1 VKLLLAKI
9 ATPEQSTSQ
18 AFRLYVVMLLAAS
31 NGHGKPAGAAWTP
44 AREYDPL
51 LDKSYR
57 DTALGPDVLAWLDW
71 LELGGA
77 AARTLDQYERDLSAL
92 CHLYPSRGVRDLGD
106 LELGAAVKRW
116 PPASRRVRKAAL
128 DSFFKWAR
136 RTGRIEKNPM
146 ELLPVIKRRPQ
157 RYIDTFTEAEID
169 DLVALP
175 LIDSVLMLVLIDA
188 GLRKGEACSL
198 QVRRLNVDTAELVVI
213 GGKGDK
219 DRVVPMTARLR
230 QGVEELLLFERLE
243 PQAHLWYTRPGGG
256 KVSRSRGLGAGSFDR
271 WWRRSLAAA
280 GVRYRNPHTT
290 RHTFATR
297 WLRRGGRL
305 ETLSRAMGHESIRT
319 TFDLYGH
326 LDTSDVAA
334 DMALMEEASAK

>member
-1 VKLLLAKI
+1 MTVRR
-9 ATPEQSTSQ
+9 AT
-18 AFRLYVVMLLAAS
+18 RD
-31 NGHGKPAGAAWTP
+31 
-44 AREYDPL
+44 YDPL

-57 DTALGPDVLAWLDW
+57 ETALGPDVLAWLDW

-77 AARTLDQYERDLSAL
+77 AARTLDQYERDLSVL
-92 CHLYPSRGVRDLGD
+92 CHLYPSKSVEALGD

-146 ELLPVIKRRPQ
+146 ELLPIIKRRPQ
-157 RYIDTFTEAEID
+157 RYIDIFTEAEID
-169 DLVALP
+169 DLIVLP

-188 GLRKGEACSL
+188 GLRKGEACAL
-198 QVRRLNVDTAELVVI
+198 QVRRLTVDTGELVVI

-230 QGVEELLLFERLE
+230 RGVEELLLFERLE
-243 PQAHLWYTRPGGG
+243 PQAHLWYSRPGGG
-256 KVSRSRGLGAGSFDR
+256 KVSRARPLGAGSFDR

-334 DMALMEEASAK
+334 DMALMEPSAK

>member
-1 VKLLLAKI
+1 
-9 ATPEQSTSQ
+9 
-18 AFRLYVVMLLAAS
+18 
-31 NGHGKPAGAAWTP
+31 
-44 AREYDPL
+44 
-51 LDKSYR
+51 
-57 DTALGPDVLAWLDW
+57 
-71 LELGGA
+71 
-77 AARTLDQYERDLSAL
+77 
-92 CHLYPSRGVRDLGD
+92 
-106 LELGAAVKRW
+106 
-116 PPASRRVRKAAL
+116 
-128 DSFFKWAR
+128 
-136 RTGRIEKNPM
+136 
-146 ELLPVIKRRPQ
+146 
-157 RYIDTFTEAEID
+157 
-169 DLVALP
+169 
-175 LIDSVLMLVLIDA
+175 
-188 GLRKGEACSL
+188 L
-198 QVRRLNVDTAELVVI
+198 QVRRLKVDTAELVVI

-256 KVSRSRGLGAGSFDR
+256 KVSRSRGLGAGSFDP

-280 GVRYRNPHTT
+280 GVRYRNPHKT

>member
-1 VKLLLAKI
+1 
-9 ATPEQSTSQ
+9 
-18 AFRLYVVMLLAAS
+18 
-31 NGHGKPAGAAWTP
+31 
-44 AREYDPL
+44 
-51 LDKSYR
+51 
-57 DTALGPDVLAWLDW
+57 
-71 LELGGA
+71 
-77 AARTLDQYERDLSAL
+77 
-92 CHLYPSRGVRDLGD
+92 
-106 LELGAAVKRW
+106 
-116 PPASRRVRKAAL
+116 
-128 DSFFKWAR
+128 
-136 RTGRIEKNPM
+136 
-146 ELLPVIKRRPQ
+146 
-157 RYIDTFTEAEID
+157 
-169 DLVALP
+169 
-175 LIDSVLMLVLIDA
+175 
-188 GLRKGEACSL
+188 
-198 QVRRLNVDTAELVVI
+198 
-213 GGKGDK
+213 
-219 DRVVPMTARLR
+219 MTARLR